1 MGGQLKMSGDTSE
14 VAAARLLLV
23 DDHALFR
30 RGLRRLLEGH
40 GFEVAGEASNGRAAV
55 QLAAELEPEI
65 IIMDLSMP
73 LMGGVEA
80 ITQIVKRNPDA
91 RILVLTISAGE
102 AEVLDALLVGACGYL
117 LKDARAEDIV
127 QGVRAAAA
135 GESMISPRIASRLVM
150 RLREAAPVENPS
162 VGELSDAELTDREM
176 EILRLIACGKE
187 NSAIADELFIS
198 PKTVK
203 NHVASILGKLNIENR
218 IQAAVVAVKS
228 GLVQ

>member
-1 MGGQLKMSGDTSE
+1 MGGQSEMSGDMLD

-30 RGLRRLLEGH
+30 RGLRRLFEGH
-40 GFEVAGEASNGRAAV
+40 GFEIAGEASNGRAAV
-55 QLAAELEPEI
+55 QLATELKPDI

-73 LMGGVEA
+73 VMGGVEA
-80 ITQIVKRNPDA
+80 IKRIVERDPDA
-91 RILVLTISAGE
+91 RVLVLTISAGE

-135 GESMISPRIASRLVM
+135 GDSMISPSIAGRLVA
-150 RLREAAPVENPS
+150 RLREAWLPAATVATALDEA
-162 VGELSDAELTDREM
+162 DLTGREV
-176 EILRLIACGKE
+176 EILRLIAHGKE
-187 NSAIADELFIS
+187 NSVIAQELFIS

-203 NHVASILGKLNIENR
+203 NHVASILSKLEIENR
-218 IQAAVVAVKS
+218 IQAAVVAVRQ
-228 GLVQ
+228 GLV

>member
-80 ITQIVKRNPDA
+80 ITHIVKRNPDA

-150 RLREAAPVENPS
+150 RLREAAPVEHPS

-218 IQAAVVAVKS
+218 IQAAVVAVRS

>member
-14 VAAARLLLV
+14 VAPARLLLV

-30 RGLRRLLEGH
+30 RGLRRLFEGQ
-40 GFEVAGEASNGRAAV
+40 GFEIAGEASNGRAAV
-55 QLAAELEPEI
+55 QLAAELKPDVI
-65 IIMDLSMP
+65 VMDLSMP

-80 ITQIVKRNPDA
+80 ITHIVKRDADA

-127 QGVRAAAA
+127 QGVRAAAE
-135 GESMISPRIASRLVM
+135 GESMISPRIAARLVT
-150 RLREAAPVENPS
+150 RLREPAAVVNPS
-162 VGELSDAELTDREM
+162 VGELSDADLTDRET

-203 NHVASILGKLNIENR
+203 NHVASILGKLNIDNR
-218 IQAAVVAVKS
+218 IQAAVVAVRS

>member
-14 VAAARLLLV
+14 VAPARLLLV

-30 RGLRRLLEGH
+30 RGLRRLFEGH
-40 GFEVAGEASNGRAAV
+40 GFEIAGEASNGRAAV
-55 QLAAELEPEI
+55 QLAGELKPDVI
-65 IIMDLSMP
+65 VMDLSMP
-73 LMGGVEA
+73 VMGGVEA
-80 ITQIVKRNPDA
+80 ITHIVKRDADA

-127 QGVRAAAA
+127 QGVRAAAE
-135 GESMISPRIASRLVM
+135 GESMISPRIAARLVT
-150 RLREAAPVENPS
+150 RLREPAAVVNPS
-162 VGELSDAELTDREM
+162 VGELSDADLTDRET

-203 NHVASILGKLNIENR
+203 NHVASILGKLNIDNR
-218 IQAAVVAVKS
+218 IQAAVVAVRS

>member
-14 VAAARLLLV
+14 VAPARLLLV

-40 GFEVAGEASNGRAAV
+40 GFEIVGEASNGRAAV

-80 ITQIVKRNPDA
+80 ITHIVKRNPDA

-150 RLREAAPVENPS
+150 RLREAAPTEHPS
-162 VGELSDAELTDREM
+162 VAELSDAELTDREV

-203 NHVASILGKLNIENR
+203 NHVASILGKLKIDNR
-218 IQAAVVAVKS
+218 IQAAVVAVRS